1 MLQQLQERC
10 AAKQREVGVSR
21 ERLRDLRSETASL
34 ELQLEEASVVR
45 GGPPLCDCGDEMVHR
60 EVCNMADP
68 NWGRHF
74 WKCPRRPVCCERR
87 EWDDSVPATDI
98 SCARIGG

>member
-1 MLQQLQERC
+1 MFWSNHGLRGCCYKLQHGTTLNMPR
-10 AAKQREVGVSR
+10 
-21 ERLRDLRSETASL
+21 TASL